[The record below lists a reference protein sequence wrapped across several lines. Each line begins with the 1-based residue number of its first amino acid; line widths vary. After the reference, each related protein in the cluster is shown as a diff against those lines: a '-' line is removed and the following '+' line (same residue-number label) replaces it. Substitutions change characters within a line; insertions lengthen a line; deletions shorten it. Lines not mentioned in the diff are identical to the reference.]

1 MGSRIPPIKVIRPVH
16 TALWNP
22 QSQALRCVEVVQE
35 LDDVRSYWFEAEGGA
50 HFRYLPGQ
58 HLTLVLD
65 IAGQIEYRVFTL
77 SSTPTRP
84 DRLCI
89 TVKTNRPDGLTFW
102 MSRHLTVGTLVS
114 ALAPN
119 GRFSVLSQPVAKLL
133 LICAGSGITPML
145 STLRWLAD
153 RQEPR
158 DVVFIHVVS
167 SPSRCLF
174 DEELQAIDKCLPGLR
189 VVQVVSRVPAGES
202 WSGYVGRLDRRMLGS
217 ICPTLSGFDA
227 FCCGPQ
233 GFMQRVQQLLQAEGF
248 DMGRYHQESFGN
260 GIETPIEASRQ
271 EQPDLNADRFTLLID
286 DLPLEVA
293 NNELLLKALHRQG
306 VRLPT
311 GCRDGLCGTCKIKLN
326 SGVVEMKHQG
336 GLSPKE
342 EQAGLILACCS
353 RARSDVV
360 VSRLV

>member
-1 MGSRIPPIKVIRPVH
+1 MASRIALRVIRPAH
-16 TALWNP
+16 PDLWNP
-22 QSQALRCVEVVQE
+22 QIQPLHCVEVVEE
-35 LDDVRSYWFEAEGGA
+35 LDDVRSYWFEAQGGG

-58 HLTLVLD
+58 HLTLVLE
-65 IAGQIEYRVFTL
+65 INGQTQYRVFTL

-89 TVKTNRPDGLTFW
+89 TVKTNRPDGITFW
-102 MSRHLTVGTLVS
+102 MSRQLKVGSTVS

-119 GRFSVLSQPVAKLL
+119 GRFSVLSQPVGKLL
-133 LICAGSGITPML
+133 LISAGSGITPML

-153 RQEPR
+153 RHEPR
-158 DVVFIHVVS
+158 EVVFIHAVS
-167 SPSRCLF
+167 SPSMRLF
-174 DEELQAIDKCLPGLR
+174 DAELQAIDKQLPGLR
-189 VVQVVSRVPAGES
+189 VVQVVSRVPTGES

-217 ICPTLSGFDA
+217 ICPDLRGFDA

-248 DMGRYHQESFGN
+248 DMARYHQESFGN
-260 GIETPIEASRQ
+260 GVEAPMEADAQ
-271 EQPDLNADRFTLLID
+271 DTLNDDADRFTLVID

-293 NNELLLKALHRQG
+293 RGELLLKALHRQG
-306 VRLPT
+306 VRIPT
-311 GCRDGLCGTCKIKLN
+311 GCRNGLCGTCRIMLR

-336 GLSPKE
+336 GLSLKE
-342 EQAGLILACCS
+342 EQTGLILACCS

-360 VSRLV
+360 VTRLG